1 VDVQVISAL
10 PRPVTLAMLKAD
22 PILST
27 IAMVK
32 QSRLSVSPL
41 SEADFLHIQNLGG
54 AGG

>member
-1 VDVQVISAL
+1 
-10 PRPVTLAMLKAD
+10 MLKAD

-41 SEADFLHIQNLGG
+41 READFLHIQHLGG